1 MNIEEYQKVKQMTY
15 LHYCD
20 YLQDKYGV
28 GRADY
33 MTKTSTR
40 IQKYRERV
48 KSYMPI
54 TKWKTNIPGCLK
66 EQ

>member
-40 IQKYRERV
+40 IQKYRV
-48 KSYMPI
+48 LLTHK
-54 TKWKTNIPGCLK
+54 NVAFLL
-66 EQ
+66 